1 MNADPS
7 ATNGPLR
14 DPDRARRAEME
25 QAFWSVLGRLWL
37 WRRFLI
43 LVTGVVAVAAVLISF
58 FLLPVWYRAS
68 ARLLLPTSGGSSGLA
83 SSLLSNLPSAAS
95 MLLGGGA
102 PGDFMRYQAILNSR
116 TLMEQAIDS
125 FDLVAVYEL
134 EESERAR
141 EQAVEALRS
150 NTEFGV
156 DLEYEFLAVSVLD
169 QDPKR
174 AADLTNFLVRRLNGI
189 NAALASQ
196 SAGNYRRFVEARY
209 EEAEVALDSL
219 LDAYQAFQQE
229 HGLFDLPKQ
238 TEAFLEQMA
247 ELRAG
252 GVQAQVQY
260 EALRDQLGAN
270 NAQVRALQNMAEAAD
285 RQYQQAL
292 AGSEEVLPVAQDSV
306 PSVARQYA
314 ELELERE
321 VLTRILEV
329 IGPMYEQARFDEER
343 EIEAVQVVDYAV
355 PPTLKAKPK
364 RSVIVI
370 AATLSAFLLA
380 VLFVLLYTWWQRQH
394 AYVALRFREATAPDV
409 RGEGADG
416 AASEPPHP
424 VPTRR
429 AP

>member
-1 MNADPS
+1 MNAHAN
-7 ATNGPLR
+7 ATNGPL
-14 DPDRARRAEME
+14 PNNDRERRAEME

-37 WRRFLI
+37 WRRFLVI
-43 LVTGVVAVAAVLISF
+43 VTGVAAVAAVVISL
-58 FLLPVWYRAS
+58 LLPEWYRAS
-68 ARLLLPTSGGSSGLA
+68 ARLLLPASGSSSGLA

-95 MLLGGGA
+95 MLLGGGSA
-102 PGDFMRYQAILNSR
+102 GDFMRYQAILNSR
-116 TLMEQAIDS
+116 TLMEQAVDS
-125 FDLVAVYEL
+125 FSLASVYGL
-134 EESERAR
+134 ESSQRAT
-141 EQAVEALRS
+141 EKAVEALRS
-150 NTEFGV
+150 NTEIGI

-169 QDPKR
+169 QDPQR

-209 EEAEVALDSL
+209 TEAHVALDSL

-270 NAQVRALQNMAEAAD
+270 NAQVRALQNVAEAAN

-306 PSVARQYA
+306 PGVARQYA
-314 ELELERE
+314 ALELERE
-321 VLTRILEV
+321 VQTRILEV

-343 EIEAVQVVDYAV
+343 EIEAVQVVDHAV

-380 VLFVLLYTWWQRQH
+380 VLFVLLYTWWQRRH